1 MLEEVRK
8 YNRHDLCV
16 IGGESIFNL
25 LLPYCT
31 EAYVTK
37 IFKTYPADKYFI
49 NIDRAENWQLAYEG
63 QLQTYGDIPFKFTRY
78 IK

>member
-1 MLEEVRK
+1 
-8 YNRHDLCV
+8 V